1 MILGLCVPE
10 GDHMTLLKRVAKNR
24 MSETGLTFRILSCE
38 EKELSISP
46 DEPIADLAVLKYAKL
61 VKRENGLYFS
71 VSDRSSSKPTGQ

>member
-24 MSETGLTFRILSCE
+24 MSEAGLTFRILSGE
-38 EKELSISP
+38 EKELSISQ